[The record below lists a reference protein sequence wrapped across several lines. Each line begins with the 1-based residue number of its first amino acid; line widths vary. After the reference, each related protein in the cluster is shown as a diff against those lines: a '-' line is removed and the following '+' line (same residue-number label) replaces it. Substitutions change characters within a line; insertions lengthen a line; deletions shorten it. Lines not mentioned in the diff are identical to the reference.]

1 MTERQFSHFKISGET
16 VPHDQLDLVPGAE
29 AGGGQVDPKR
39 EEKPRHDDE
48 VEGDD
53 EDLVGQ
59 GDLVEGGQPGA
70 KRWKRHTRLPSR
82 TGVASRGGGDHEHEE
97 GEEHHLGCWL

>member
-1 MTERQFSHFKISGET
+1 M
-16 VPHDQLDLVPGAE
+16 
-29 AGGGQVDPKR
+29 DPKR

-53 EDLVGQ
+53 DDLVGQQ
-59 GDLVEGGQPGA
+59 GDLVEGEQPGA

-82 TGVASRGGGDHEHEE
+82 AGVASRGGRHKHEE
-97 GEEHHLGCWL
+97 GEEHHLGSWL

>member
-1 MTERQFSHFKISGET
+1 M
-16 VPHDQLDLVPGAE
+16 
-29 AGGGQVDPKR
+29 DPKR

-59 GDLVEGGQPGA
+59 GDHDLVEGGGKPGA

-82 TGVASRGGGDHEHEE
+82 AGVASRGGEHQHEK
-97 GEEHHLGCWL
+97 GEEHHL